1 MNVLEYWHEN
11 DVIYMEMSEV
21 AQKEAAHGGNPDRFD
36 KAYTYAATETLASPS
51 EKLMINQISTV
62 IFPQGIKSQQEA
74 NDVEMVFN
82 AHKYERILITNDGE
96 SKRQAGGI
104 LGNRERLR
112 SLGIQVV
119 RDYEAVELVKH
130 KIIERDEFARRIA
143 SKTGE
148 PLPDWIGKDLD
159 ILCD

>member
-1 MNVLEYWHEN
+1 
-11 DVIYMEMSEV
+11 MEMSEV
-21 AQKEAAHGGNPDRFD
+21 AQKEAVHGGNPERSD

-62 IFPQGIKSQQEA
+62 IFPQGIKSPKEA

-96 SKRQAGGI
+96 SKRQSGGI

-119 RDYEAVELVKH
+119 RDCEAVELVKH
-130 KIIERDEFARRIA
+130 KIIVRDEFARRIA
-143 SKTGE
+143 SKTRE
-148 PLPDWIGKDLD
+148 PLPDWVGKDLD